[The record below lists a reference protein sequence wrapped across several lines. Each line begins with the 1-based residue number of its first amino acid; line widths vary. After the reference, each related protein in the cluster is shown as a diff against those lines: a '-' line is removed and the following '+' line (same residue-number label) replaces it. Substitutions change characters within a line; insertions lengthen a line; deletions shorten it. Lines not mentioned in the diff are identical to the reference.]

1 MLQDFLIKS
10 ALGGILAAIV
20 LLEQIK
26 SALIHL
32 ITNLF

>member
-20 LLEQIK
+20 LLEQVK
-26 SALIHL
+26 TALLSISL
-32 ITNLF
+32 YF